1 MGEMSPEQ
9 ASTFRLAGPGS
20 PAMADWESD
29 LRVRLGYSPLHIR
42 KSVAAVEA
50 FGLFVGRALS
60 TADLT
65 RGNVLRW
72 ATSLIDPDRPGSRK
86 TAQNR
91 VSQLRAYCDYLVLSG
106 AMEVNPIERLRM
118 PGTRGRKAGAVHF
131 TAEQMSALILAAEAR
146 EGRRP
151 KYGPLASTF
160 YGVLAMT
167 GLRYGEAG
175 DQRWEDVDLSAGR
188 LVLTRDKARRN
199 DALPLT
205 GEAVAALREW
215 RKWSTGALVFP
226 QRPSH
231 NTLTM
236 DMEACGIAGVESGV
250 KGQWHRFRKGAVRER
265 AKAGA
270 TIRNLKHFARHS
282 DVNETLRNYD
292 HAGVEELRATAELMP
307 RLNGFLGR
315 SQTGGRDGGKE
326 IVDEKSVRTEVDSR
340 GEPSTLGVSKRRKVM
355 PTLSAK
361 PESPAAGRAGIDSRL
376 DTGVD
381 VSARL
386 ATNDSG
392 MEPGGITL
400 PSALAAD
407 FLEAV
412 ARHLR
417 GGA

>member
-1 MGEMSPEQ
+1 MATHSALMDVGECAVESADESGVDDV
-9 ASTFRLAGPGS
+9 ATLDGVIVLALPLDFAGHGDEAFDGS
-20 PAMADWESD
+20 VHKPAPPPSGGAPVARRPRATAGRESVVD
-29 LRVRLGYSPLHIR
+29 SIARRRILRGRVRRVRHLPLI
-42 KSVAAVEA
+42 AIAVTRRA
-50 FGLFVGRALS
+50 PKPSRALAPDANS
-60 TADLT
+60 HIEQ
-65 RGNVLRW
+65 VL
-72 ATSLIDPDRPGSRK
+72 
-86 TAQNR
+86 
-91 VSQLRAYCDYLVLSG
+91 
-106 AMEVNPIERLRM
+106 
-118 PGTRGRKAGAVHF
+118 AV
-131 TAEQMSALILAAEAR
+131 ILYPHQPRIAEAR
-146 EGRRP
+146 EGKRP

-175 DQRWEDVDLSAGR
+175 DQRWEDVDLGAGR

-205 GEAVAALREW
+205 VEAVAALREW

-315 SQTGGRDGGKE
+315 SRTGGIDGGKE
-326 IVDEKSVRTEVDSR
+326 IVDEKSVRTEVDSP